1 MLFFTINILS
11 FFLLSN
17 PVNDRADYIRPNPVN
32 DRADYIRFKDQTKDL
47 FRSINTITVLLQ
59 LEFHSLKVHL
69 NCACSFHS
77 VNYSLTVSCNVHS
90 VNNSSTFSWSFHSV
104 DYNSPCYAVSE

>member
-1 MLFFTINILS
+1 MLIINKLQDWNAFFTINILK
-11 FFLLSN
+11 FFLLSNPVNDLADYIRPN

-77 VNYSLTVSCNVHS
+77 VNYSYFFMQRS
-90 VNNSSTFSWSFHSV
+90 FSK
-104 DYNSPCYAVSE
+104 